1 VLDKKSIGKTTP
13 PTLVEIEKGA
23 VRRYAE
29 SVGDFNPMYF
39 DAEYAKA
46 AGYPSIVVPPSMVFH
61 LTTGVELKDL
71 LGVSARSLLLAES
84 SLEFERSL
92 YAGDRLLITVRLVDI
107 AERSGP
113 TGRTEIAIVEDEAR
127 DDRGALIYRARRAF
141 IVRNV
146 KEP

>member
-29 SVGDFNPMYF
+29 SVGDLNPMYF

-71 LGVSARSLLLAES
+71 VGVSARSLLLAES

-107 AERSGP
+107 TERSGP

-127 DDRGALIYRARRAF
+127 DDRGALVYRARRAF